1 MADISTKPTKRAAAT
16 EYGIVLVTAG
26 PHEGR
31 IGEYDDDD
39 DEGDRAIVYFGHPLI
54 APGYRT
60 IPATYLTP
68 VTTSDLMRRLEE
80 IFSLVGLKGRVS
92 GARPQ
97 RGRDRRV
104 EFLTELA
111 LVQDQLADRLFQ
123 AQFQAGSRG
132 PKVFISHSSLDK
144 QFARWLAVDLANRGY
159 RPWLDEWE
167 ILAGDSIPESISLG
181 VTKCDFMVVVLSEN
195 SVESGWVGREWQAKY
210 WDEVSAGRVQVISLL
225 LRQCAIPPLL
235 KTKKYADFRFD
246 HGIGLEQLTS
256 ALSSRKRRRLTRG
269 D

>member
-1 MADISTKPTKRAAAT
+1 MAGINAKPTKRATAT

-26 PHEGR
+26 PYKGR

-39 DEGDRAIVYFGHPLI
+39 DESARAIVYFGHPLI
-54 APGYRT
+54 APGYRI
-60 IPATYLTP
+60 IPAKYLTP

-80 IFSLVGLKGRVS
+80 IFSVVGLKGRVS
-92 GARPQ
+92 GANLQP
-97 RGRDRRV
+97 DNHV
-104 EFLTELA
+104 EFLSELA

-132 PKVFISHSSLDK
+132 RKVFISHSSLDK

-181 VTKCDFMVVVLSEN
+181 LTKCDFVVVVLSEN
-195 SVESGWVGREWQAKY
+195 SVESRWVGREWQAKY
-210 WDEVSAGRVQVISLL
+210 WDEVSAGRVQVIPLL
-225 LRQCAIPPLL
+225 LRPCAIPPLL
-235 KTKKYADFRFD
+235 KTKKYADFTSD
-246 HGIGLEQLTS
+246 HGIGLEQLMS
-256 ALSSRKRRRLTRG
+256 ALSPRKRRRPARG
-269 D
+269 S